1 MTIGKGKV
9 AITDEDMRLFFPSKN
24 YPLLSTIIYSII
36 LDGLPRTGIIL
47 EEGT

>member
-9 AITDEDMRLFFPSKN
+9 ATTDEDMRIFFPRKN
-24 YPLLSTIIYSII
+24 YPLISTIIYSKI
-36 LDGLPRTGIIL
+36 LEGLLLTGIIL